1 MPNEISLSPDVKIN
15 YKLAC
20 WQQSALRGCESQ
32 VQIVWVPKDGNERP
46 YIEGHFAGSKAECE
60 QFRQTHSL
68 IPKGTMRVKQ
78 GLSGVN
84 RQETIHTQN
93 QSQNIELAW
102 TLKESLG
109 NAVLEG
115 NITELPDVSVVAK
128 MLYTLVYSLHTSY
141 THLMNNL

>member
-1 MPNEISLSPDVKIN
+1 MSELTTSFHVGSSLLSGDARVKFKSSG
-15 YKLAC
+15 YLKMGMKG
-20 WQQSALRGCESQ
+20 R
-32 VQIVWVPKDGNERP
+32 
-46 YIEGHFAGSKAECE
+46 IEGHFAGSKAECE